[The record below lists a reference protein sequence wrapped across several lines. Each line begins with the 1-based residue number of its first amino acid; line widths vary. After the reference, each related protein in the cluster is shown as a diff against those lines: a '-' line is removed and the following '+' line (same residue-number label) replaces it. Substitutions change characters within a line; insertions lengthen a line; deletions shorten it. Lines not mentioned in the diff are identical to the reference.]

1 MFCHLNAVV
10 YFGNPNG
17 RIVEVVTESS
27 FRGNNLASQV
37 DQANSGLHFA
47 KVDLL
52 VFKSNE
58 M

>member
-1 MFCHLNAVV
+1 MV